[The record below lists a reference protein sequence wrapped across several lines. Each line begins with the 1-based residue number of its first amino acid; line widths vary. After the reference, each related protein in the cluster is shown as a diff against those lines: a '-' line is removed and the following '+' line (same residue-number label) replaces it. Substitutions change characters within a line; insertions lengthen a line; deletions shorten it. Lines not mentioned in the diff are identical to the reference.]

1 MLSFVI
7 RLLNNRSIITPGLVP
22 EDYPKFYKW
31 DAKVARTGA
40 HTKTKGG
47 ESKRMKA
54 EAYYFQP
61 HHKINGFCK

>member
-7 RLLNNRSIITPGLVP
+7 RLLNNRGIITPGLVP

-31 DAKVARTGA
+31 DAKVAGTGA

-47 ESKRMKA
+47 EKQENES
-54 EAYYFQP
+54 
-61 HHKINGFCK
+61 